1 MVWTISLQSLHG
13 NSCRSR
19 TSVLFYCNL
28 CSIVSVGLMLVQC
41 TRYCRSRIVHALYCA
56 PAHTASKSIGSIK
69 TLYYV
74 LQQLFLFRY
83 WWKQTLL
90 SSNIEYTIG
99 VDSIYLSH
107 HQEAPYASP
116 DFVDRL
122 DNLLAAI
129 CRFDSLWNSTISKLA
144 LAAAGS

>member
-99 VDSIYLSH
+99 VISVIIRKHHMLPLTSSTDWTTFLPQSVGSILFGIPQFLSWLW
-107 HQEAPYASP
+107 P
-116 DFVDRL
+116 RL
-122 DNLLAAI
+122 VP
-129 CRFDSLWNSTISKLA
+129 ST
-144 LAAAGS
+144 